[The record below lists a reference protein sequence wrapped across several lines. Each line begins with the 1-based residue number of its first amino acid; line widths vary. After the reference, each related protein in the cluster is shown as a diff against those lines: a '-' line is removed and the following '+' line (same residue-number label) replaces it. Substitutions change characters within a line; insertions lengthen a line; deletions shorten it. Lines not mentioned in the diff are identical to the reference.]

1 MQDYKQLSV
10 LLIDP
15 NPGMRAS
22 LHTMLTQASISKIEY
37 AASAAAA
44 IRHLS
49 KRTFDIVLCEYDLA
63 GDSGSQDGQDGQQL
77 LEDLRHQKLIGLA
90 TIFIMLTSEGVYG
103 KVMSAAELTPAD
115 YILKPFTADTL
126 SKRISR
132 AVERRAVFLPVYQLI
147 ARGETA
153 EAIKACAST
162 ALAQPRHAAEFQRL
176 RADLLLGER
185 SAEGSDDGK
194 AAEAA
199 EIYRQC
205 LENTPSSKGWARLGL
220 GRALYALGNI
230 EEAQSVLGELLVQQP
245 RVMAAYDLLARI
257 RVELDQLPEAKQ
269 LLEEAVSLS
278 PHVVRRLRQLGTV
291 AVQAGDAGVAE
302 RAYRQ
307 VLAKAKYS
315 EFRDPEDHVSLVR
328 VLVGKG
334 DATAASNITRD
345 LERSMKSGPETET
358 CRAICSAMVMRMA
371 GNEGGAAGQLTAAA
385 SAVGASKGLS
395 PQLRLELMQ
404 NCLDNKLDQP
414 ASEVALAL
422 LNDADSGVTL
432 DSAAALMAAAGRA
445 DLANGLDARVQ
456 EQVREQMDS
465 AAGMSTQGEHRAAVI
480 LLTQALRKSPGNADL
495 LLASATAIL
504 EQLNV
509 LGWEG
514 PLAAQFSQQLQA
526 IQKTDAAH
534 PALAGLRERFAATQR
549 KYGIAVT

>member
-15 NPGMRAS
+15 NPGMRAN
-22 LHTMLTQASISKIEY
+22 LHTMLTQASIHKIEY

-49 KRTFDIVLCEYDLA
+49 KKTFDIVLCEYDLA
-63 GDSGSQDGQDGQQL
+63 GESGSQDGQDGQQL

-126 SKRISR
+126 SKRIGR
-132 AVERRAVFLPVYQLI
+132 AIERRAIFLPVYQLI
-147 ARGETA
+147 AQGDNA
-153 EAIKACAST
+153 GAIQACAS
-162 ALAQPRHAAEFQRL
+162 AARAQPRQAGEFSRL
-176 RADLLLGER
+176 RAELLLN
-185 SAEGSDDGK
+185 DGN
-194 AAEAA
+194 AAAAA

-205 LENTPSSKGWARLGL
+205 LDAAQGSLAWARLGL
-220 GRALYALGNI
+220 GRALYALGQAD
-230 EEAQSVLGELLVQQP
+230 EAQSVLGELLGQQP
-245 RVMAAYDLLARI
+245 RVMAAYDLLAKI
-257 RVELDQLPEAKQ
+257 RSELNQPAEAKQ

-278 PHVVRRLRQLGTV
+278 PHVVRRLRQLGKV
-291 AVQAGDAGVAE
+291 ALQAGDPSVAE

-328 VLVGKG
+328 VLVDKG
-334 DATAASNITRD
+334 DGSGAGNVTRD
-345 LERSMKSGPETET
+345 LERSMKNGPETET
-358 CRAICSAMVMRMA
+358 CRAICAAMVMRMA
-371 GNEGGAAGQLTAAA
+371 GNESAAAGQLTAAA

-395 PQLRLELMQ
+395 AQLRLELMQ
-404 NCLDNKLDQP
+404 NCLENKLDRP
-414 ASEVALAL
+414 ASDVALAL

-432 DSAAALMAAAGRA
+432 ERAAAVMAGAGRA
-445 DLANGLDARVQ
+445 DLAQGLGTRVQ

-480 LLTQALRKSPGNADL
+480 LLTQALRKHPGNADL
-495 LLASATAIL
+495 LLASAAAIL
-504 EQLNV
+504 EQLNA

-514 PLAAQFSQQLQA
+514 ALAAQFADHMEA
-526 IQKTDAAH
+526 IQKNDPAH
-534 PALAGLRERFAATQR
+534 PSQATLRERFAATQR
-549 KYGIAVT
+549 KYGIAVS